1 MSSSTSRFAS
11 SMSSSWPVS
20 FHQPVTVW
28 LSTRLPP
35 SISHWMASVISSS
48 PRRDGSIAFA
58 ASKIGGPNM

>member
-48 PRRDGSIAFA
+48 PRPDGSIALA